1 MEKVTAT
8 IITKNEEANI
18 ERCLKSL
25 DWVDEIVILDSGSTD
40 RTLEICSRYDTK
52 IIKTEWLGFGKTK
65 KAVVN
70 EASNNWIFSI
80 DADEEVSS
88 ELKNKVKSILSQ
100 PSHAGYKIKR
110 HSYFL
115 GKRIKY
121 CGWSSDYPLRL
132 FDRTKGN
139 FNEKEVHESVE
150 VQGSVITII
159 EPLNHYTY
167 PTIGIQI
174 TKLNRYSDLQ
184 AGELIAAGKRY
195 SVFTALFFAIIKFKT
210 MYFLRLG
217 FLDGKA
223 GFLLCW
229 NTAFSVYLKY
239 VKTIPCDTNHQ

>member
-8 IITKNEEANI
+8 IITKNEEDNI

-40 RTLEICSRYDTK
+40 GTLEICSRYDTK
-52 IIKTEWLGFGKTK
+52 IINTEWLGFGKTK
-65 KAVVN
+65 KTAVN
-70 EASNNWIFSI
+70 EASNTWIFSI

-88 ELKNKVKSILSQ
+88 ELKSKTKSILTQ

-150 VQGSVITII
+150 VQGSVGTIN
-159 EPLNHYTY
+159 EPLIHYTY

-184 AGELIAAGKRY
+184 AQEFINSGKYY
-195 SVFTALFFAIIKFKT
+195 SILSAMFFCIIKFIT
-210 MYFLRLG
+210 MYFIRLG
-217 FLDGKA
+217 FLDGRA
-223 GFLLCW
+223 GFILCY

-239 VKTIPCDTNHQ
+239 IKTVSCSENH